1 MADASDQQ
9 RALEQDLRIQQLEA
23 TVEALRNERGALI
36 ERNRKL
42 SSAPWRAAR
51 ALKLRADE
59 ARAGLQERRSPY
71 RAPALPLS
79 SLPLAPGSAEP
90 RWSPAVDVDG
100 DVRPAALVDPG
111 ADAPVTL
118 AWDLDVPAG
127 SAVRGAVALRPGAW
141 ELNRGGVDLVVTVAP
156 IGDGAPVAT
165 HVVAVDPAARVADRA
180 WLPWRLAI
188 PGAGSFRVTLRVSLS
203 DRAAPDYAWAVVGEP
218 ALEVPG
224 LPRRVAA
231 ASPGG
236 APPDTPVATPEIA
249 ILLPVHDP
257 EPGLLDRTLAS
268 VAAQT
273 SEHWQLCIVDDC
285 STDPVVRDRLV
296 RAAAEDRRIRLHR
309 HETAK
314 GISGATNA
322 AFAMATAPFVATL
335 DHDDLLAP
343 DAIARASAELA
354 AFPTT
359 DLLYTDNDL
368 LAGDRHRFAAA
379 LKPDWSPDL
388 FRACMYTLHLSVYRR
403 SLIEEIGGWRTDF
416 DGAQDHDL
424 VLRLME
430 RTERIRHLPRILA
443 HWRAHAGSAALGE
456 LAKPTAYERGRAA
469 VAEHLERTGHAGASV
484 ERLPQA
490 GRYRVRY
497 PRTGAAHV
505 RFVPPAG
512 ATQHEIDAVLA
523 ATRAVLR
530 DGDTVTAVD
539 RGDPP
544 GGATSAAAEGLPE
557 AGVVV
562 LIDGLAVPADADA
575 IDELAG
581 HVEAGA
587 AAAGGLVVDAAGRV
601 VAGGVAF
608 PEGLPVALHVGA
620 DPSAADAHSSLTMV
634 TNRLAVAGAVA
645 FPAAAVPAA
654 ATSGAPLSLVAGSL
668 AAAARGRVVWSPH
681 ARFTAD
687 DRTAAA
693 LAIWPV
699 AAAVALDRGSRPD
712 PFWNRQRWAAGTG
725 EVVPESVHEN
735 PLLDVVDP

>member
-42 SSAPWRAAR
+42 SSVPWRAAR

-59 ARAGLQERRSPY
+59 AVAGLQERRSPY
-71 RAPALPLS
+71 RAPAIPLS
-79 SLPLAPGSAEP
+79 SLPLAAGSDDP
-90 RWSPAVDVDG
+90 RWSPAVDIDG
-100 DVRPAALVDPG
+100 DVRAAALVDPG

-118 AWDLDVPAG
+118 AWELDVPAG
-127 SAVRGAVALRPGAW
+127 SAIRGAAALRPGAW
-141 ELNRGGVDLVVTVAP
+141 ERNRGGVDLVVTVSP
-156 IGDGAPVAT
+156 VGGGAPVAT
-165 HVVAVDPAARVADRA
+165 QIVTVDPAARAADRR
-180 WLPWRLAI
+180 WLPWRVAL
-188 PGAGSFRVTLRVSLS
+188 PGAGEYRVTLRVALS
-203 DRAAPDYAWAVVGEP
+203 DGAAPDYAWAVVGEP

-224 LPRRVAA
+224 LRRRVAA
-231 ASPGG
+231 ASHGG
-236 APPDTPVATPEIA
+236 APTDAPTATPEIA

-273 SEHWQLCIVDDC
+273 TEHWQLCIVDDG
-285 STDPVVRDRLV
+285 STDPVVRDRLT
-296 RAAAEDRRIRLHR
+296 RAAAEDGRIRLHR
-309 HETAK
+309 HEAAK

-343 DAIARASAELA
+343 DAIARAAAELA

-368 LAGDRHRFAAA
+368 LAGERHRFAAA

-403 SLIEEIGGWRTDF
+403 SVIEEIGGWRSDF

-469 VAEHLERTGHAGASV
+469 VAEHLARTGHEGATV

-497 PRTGAAHV
+497 PRTGPVHV
-505 RFVPPAG
+505 RLSPPAG
-512 ATQHEIDAVLA
+512 ATAEEVDAALA

-530 DGDTVTAVD
+530 DGDTVA
-539 RGDPP
+539 
-544 GGATSAAAEGLPE
+544 ATGLGAAADKRGSPDS
-557 AGVVV
+557 GVVV
-562 LIDGLAVPADADA
+562 FIDGLATPVDADA

-587 AAAGGLVVDAAGRV
+587 AAAGGLVVAANGRV
-601 VAGGVAF
+601 LAGGVAF
-608 PEGLPVALHVGA
+608 PDGLPVALHVGA
-620 DPSAADAHSSLTMV
+620 DPAAPGAHPSLTMV

-645 FPAAAVPAA
+645 FSAAAVPAA
-654 ATSGAPLSLVAGSL
+654 ATSGAPLALVAGSL
-668 AAAARGRVVWSPH
+668 AASARGRVVWSPH

-687 DRTAAA
+687 ERTAAA
-693 LAIWPV
+693 LTRWPV
-699 AAAVALDRGSRPD
+699 AAAVALDRGARPD
-712 PFWNRQRWAAGTG
+712 PFWNRQRWADGSG

-735 PLLDVVDP
+735 RLLDVVDP